1 MFLFRFLW
9 EYIWFVCDFWSAR
22 IASPAMSAYTAS
34 KHAFGA
40 FSDSLRMEMAMFDIK
55 VLFARLMF

>member
-1 MFLFRFLW
+1 
-9 EYIWFVCDFWSAR
+9 
-22 IASPAMSAYTAS
+22 MSAYTAS

>member
-1 MFLFRFLW
+1 
-9 EYIWFVCDFWSAR
+9 
-22 IASPAMSAYTAS
+22 MSAYCAS

-55 VLFARLMF
+55 VREGLALVAAGL